1 MRLIRYR
8 IRKPKGLTILEEL
21 LEDLPERVDA

>member
-8 IRKPKGLTILEEL
+8 IRKHKGMTILEGL
-21 LEDLPERVDA
+21 LEDLLEQVDA